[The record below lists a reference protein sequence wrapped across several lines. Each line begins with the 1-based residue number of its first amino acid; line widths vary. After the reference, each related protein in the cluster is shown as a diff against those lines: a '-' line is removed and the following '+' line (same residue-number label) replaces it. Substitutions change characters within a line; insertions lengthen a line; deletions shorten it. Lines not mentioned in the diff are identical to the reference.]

1 MKKLPGPVQQVALTL
16 LLLLSVIPVQSAESS
31 APVVCRADDNP
42 AFALRKSITI
52 LSLAIENPQG
62 AADMPDLGSSVAGYL
77 GQALQQG
84 EEMRVRDG
92 SHHAFDSRRI
102 TLLGLVD
109 TRLNA
114 QLAHLGRELDSQLIV
129 SGRITD
135 LSVKA
140 PNNRVKKALTSLV
153 PGFGE
158 TRIFALELAVY
169 DSYSGTELLRKPY
182 QTQASGTINMLG
194 MQPLKG
200 RFLDTDYGSAISTLL
215 DEAAGELQNALSCIP
230 LMTTITRIEGTTVQI
245 KEGNGSLLR
254 PGDRLRLFHRQPS
267 GIDKLGNEQFI
278 EEYVSDAY
286 ASRIFPDSATLELK
300 DAQAASRLRPGD
312 IARAW

>member
-1 MKKLPGPVQQVALTL
+1 MKKMPGPARQFALTL
-16 LLLLSVIPVQSAESS
+16 LLFLSVIPAVHAESS
-31 APVVCRADDNP
+31 ATPVCRADDNP
-42 AFALRKSITI
+42 AFALRKSITVLNI
-52 LSLAIENPQG
+52 AVENPQV
-62 AADMPDLGSSVAGYL
+62 AADMPDLGTAVAKHL
-77 GQALQQG
+77 GQALQQRG
-84 EEMRVRDG
+84 EMRVRDG
-92 SHHAFDSRRI
+92 SNHAFDSSRL

-114 QLAHLGRELDSQLIV
+114 QLTHLGRELNSQLIV

-135 LSVKA
+135 LSVT
-140 PNNRVKKALTSLV
+140 PRSNIMSRMLGYVLPRLGDS
-153 PGFGE
+153 
-158 TRIFALELAVY
+158 RIFALELTVY

-200 RFLDTDYGSAISTLL
+200 RFLDTDYGRAVSTLL
-215 DEAAGELQNALSCIP
+215 DNTALDLQNALSCIP
-230 LMTTITRIEGTTVQI
+230 MMTTIAHIEGTTVQI
-245 KEGNGSLLR
+245 KEGNESLLR
-254 PGDRLRLFHRQPS
+254 PGDRLRLFHRQPA

-286 ASRIFPDSATLELK
+286 ASRIFPDSAILELK
-300 DAQAASRLRPGD
+300 DAKAASRLRQGD